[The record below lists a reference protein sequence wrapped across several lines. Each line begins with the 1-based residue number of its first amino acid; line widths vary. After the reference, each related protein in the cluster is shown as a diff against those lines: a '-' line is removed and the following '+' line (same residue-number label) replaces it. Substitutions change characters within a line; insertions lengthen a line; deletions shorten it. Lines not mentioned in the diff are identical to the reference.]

1 MKNIFFFV
9 VTSFLMG
16 CAQMSPLTGGYK
28 DTIPPNLIASIPP
41 ENSTSVNPNQFYFAF
56 DELIDASKLQE
67 SIIISPFY
75 SGKKEVK
82 YKKNEVSI
90 SFDTLF
96 DDNTTYIINFAGGI
110 SDVTEGND
118 LSNAKL
124 IFSTGEYIDSASISG
139 VIYNPNENKRVEGA
153 LVGLYQDVDSLDLFH
168 KKPIYFTFSDES
180 GKYEINNVKPD
191 KYTIYAF
198 IDENKSFIAEFK
210 NEAFGFYENTVEVN
224 NKTKKIKLNLNKED
238 LSELRLI
245 RNRSRGNVYEIIYSK
260 KLDKIRL
267 VKGYNLK
274 YSLNDNKNIVIY
286 KNPMVTDSL
295 LVIIEAFDLSGNTSK
310 DSIYVTFNDENEY
323 KEEFSYTFNSYFKKE
338 LEDTINFSINLN
350 KPVLNKDL
358 NYSFVLD
365 TIKIPDSLYFFK
377 LSKELNSFEGL
388 FKLNQNI
395 SSLFLDN
402 HQNIYSKNLNNDSL
416 INLLNRYYQGINRN
430 KISFMVEKG
439 EVFSIEGDTL
449 DRIKQDFTF
458 NGSDFYGQ
466 INGTVFDTLG
476 RKNLVTELISIDF
489 KRVYNNRDVNPKFNF
504 INIPPGK
511 YYLRIYNDI
520 NNNNMVDVGSIL
532 YKNPG
537 EEIIY
542 NENEIEIRSNWVI
555 EDFIFDVNNTVDILF
570 NSLEEEQL

>member
-1 MKNIFFFV
+1 
-9 VTSFLMG
+9 
-16 CAQMSPLTGGYK
+16 MSPLTGGYK

-41 ENSTSVNPNQFYFAF
+41 ENSTNVNPNQFYFAF

-75 SGKKEVK
+75 TGKKEVK
-82 YKKNEVSI
+82 YKKNEVLI

-96 DDNTTYIINFAGGI
+96 DENTTYIINFAGGI

-210 NEAFGFYENTVEVN
+210 NEAFGFYENTIEVN
-224 NKTKKIKLNLNKED
+224 NKTRKIKLNLNKED

-260 KLDKIRL
+260 KLEKIRL
-267 VKGYNLK
+267 VGGLNLK
-274 YSLNDNKNIVIY
+274 YSLNDNKNVIIY

-295 LVIIEAFDLSGNTSK
+295 LVMIEAFDLSGNTSK
-310 DSIYVTFNDENEY
+310 DSIYVTFSDENGY
-323 KEEFSYTFNSYFKKE
+323 KEDFNYTFNTYFKKE

-350 KPVLNKDL
+350 KPILNKDL
-358 NYSFVLD
+358 NYRFVLD

-402 HQNIYSKNLNNDSL
+402 HQNIYSKNLKNDSL
-416 INLLNRYYQGINRN
+416 INLLNRYYQRINRK
-430 KISFMVEKG
+430 KISFMIERG

-449 DRIKQDFTF
+449 DQIKQDFTF

-476 RKNLVTELISIDF
+476 RKNLVTELISIDL
-489 KRVYNNRDVNPKFNF
+489 KRVYKNRDVNPKFNF

-520 NNNNMVDVGSIL
+520 NNNNMIDVGSIL

-537 EEIIY
+537 EDVIY

-555 EDFIFDVNNTVDILF
+555 EDFIFNVNNTVDVLF

>member
-1 MKNIFFFV
+1 MKNVFFFV
-9 VTSFLMG
+9 VTSFLIG

-41 ENSTSVNPNQFYFAF
+41 ENSTNVNPNQFYFAF

-338 LEDTINFSINLN
+338 LEDTINFSINFN

-416 INLLNRYYQGINRN
+416 INLLNGYYQGINRN
-430 KISFMVEKG
+430 KISFMIEKG

-489 KRVYNNRDVNPKFNF
+489 KRVYKNRDVNPKFNF

>member
-180 GKYEINNVKPD
+180 GRYEINNVKPD

>member
-1 MKNIFFFV
+1 
-9 VTSFLMG
+9 MG

-41 ENSTSVNPNQFYFAF
+41 ENSTNVNPNQFYFAF

-90 SFDTLF
+90 FFDTLF

-198 IDENKSFIAEFK
+198 KDENKNFIAEFK

-358 NYSFVLD
+358 NYRFVLD

-570 NSLEEEQL
+570 NKLEEEQL

>member
-9 VTSFLMG
+9 MFSFLIG

-28 DTIPPNLIASIPP
+28 DTIPPNLIASVPP
-41 ENSTSVNPNQFYFAF
+41 ENSTNVNPDQFYFAF

-75 SGKKEVK
+75 TGKKEVK
-82 YKKNEVSI
+82 YKKNDVLI

-96 DDNTTYIINFAGGI
+96 DENTTYIINFAGGI

-139 VIYNPNENKRVEGA
+139 MIYNPNENKRVEGA

-191 KYTIYAF
+191 KYSIYAF
-198 IDENKSFIAEFK
+198 MDENKSFIADFK

-224 NKTKKIKLNLNKED
+224 NKTRKIKLNLNKED

-260 KLDKIRL
+260 KLEKIRL
-267 VKGYNLK
+267 VGGLNLK
-274 YSLNDNKNIVIY
+274 YSLNDNKNVIIY

-295 LVIIEAFDLSGNTSK
+295 LVMIEAFDLSGNTSK

-323 KEEFSYTFNSYFKKE
+323 KEEFNYTFNSYFKKE

-358 NYSFVLD
+358 NYRFVLD

-402 HQNIYSKNLNNDSL
+402 HQNIYSKNLKNDSL
-416 INLLNRYYQGINRN
+416 INLHNRYYQRINRN
-430 KISFMVEKG
+430 KISFMIEKG

-449 DRIKQDFTF
+449 DQIKQDFTF

-476 RKNLVTELISIDF
+476 RKNLVTELISIDL
-489 KRVYNNRDVNPKFNF
+489 KRVYKNRDVNPKFNF

-520 NNNNMVDVGSIL
+520 NNNNMIDVGSIL

-537 EEIIY
+537 EDIIY

-555 EDFIFDVNNTVDILF
+555 EDFIFNVNNTVDVLF

>member
-9 VTSFLMG
+9 MFSFLIG

-41 ENSTSVNPNQFYFAF
+41 ENSTNINPNQFYFAF

-75 SGKKEVK
+75 TGKKEVK
-82 YKKNEVSI
+82 YKKNEVLI

-96 DDNTTYIINFAGGI
+96 DENTTYIINFAGGI

-198 IDENKSFIAEFK
+198 IDENKSFIADFK

-224 NKTKKIKLNLNKED
+224 NKTRKIKLNLNKED

-260 KLDKIRL
+260 KLEKIQL
-267 VKGYNLK
+267 VEGLNLK
-274 YSLNDNKNIVIY
+274 YSLNDNKNVIIY

-323 KEEFSYTFNSYFKKE
+323 KEDFNYTFNTYFKKE

-358 NYSFVLD
+358 NYRFVLD

-402 HQNIYSKNLNNDSL
+402 HQNIYSKNLKNDSL
-416 INLLNRYYQGINRN
+416 INLLNRYYQRINRN
-430 KISFMVEKG
+430 KISFMIEKG

-449 DRIKQDFTF
+449 DQIKQDFTF

-476 RKNLVTELISIDF
+476 RKNLVTELISIDL
-489 KRVYNNRDVNPKFNF
+489 KRVYKNRDVNPKFNF

-520 NNNNMVDVGSIL
+520 NNNNMIDVGSIL

-537 EEIIY
+537 EDIIY

-555 EDFIFDVNNTVDILF
+555 EDFIFNVNNTVDVLF

>member
-9 VTSFLMG
+9 MFSFLIG

-41 ENSTSVNPNQFYFAF
+41 ENSTNINPNQFYFAF

-75 SGKKEVK
+75 TGKKEVK
-82 YKKNEVSI
+82 YKKNEVLI

-96 DDNTTYIINFAGGI
+96 DENTTYIINFAGGI

-198 IDENKSFIAEFK
+198 IDENKSFIADFK

-224 NKTKKIKLNLNKED
+224 NKTRKIKLNLNKED

-260 KLDKIRL
+260 KLEKIRL
-267 VKGYNLK
+267 VEGLNLK
-274 YSLNDNKNIVIY
+274 YSLNDNKNLIIY

-323 KEEFSYTFNSYFKKE
+323 KEDFNYTFNSYFKKE

-358 NYSFVLD
+358 NYRFVLD

-402 HQNIYSKNLNNDSL
+402 HQNIYSKNLKNDSL
-416 INLLNRYYQGINRN
+416 INLLNRYYQRINRN
-430 KISFMVEKG
+430 KISFMIEKG

-449 DRIKQDFTF
+449 DQIKQDFTF

-476 RKNLVTELISIDF
+476 RKNLVTELISIDL
-489 KRVYNNRDVNPKFNF
+489 KRVYKNRDVNPKFNF

-520 NNNNMVDVGSIL
+520 NNNNMIDVGSIL

-537 EEIIY
+537 EDIIY

-555 EDFIFDVNNTVDILF
+555 EDFIFNVNNTVDVLF

>member
-9 VTSFLMG
+9 MFSFLIG

-41 ENSTSVNPNQFYFAF
+41 ENSTNVNPNQFYLAF

-198 IDENKSFIAEFK
+198 IDENKSFIADFK

-224 NKTKKIKLNLNKED
+224 NKTRKIKLNLNKED

-260 KLDKIRL
+260 KLEKIRL
-267 VKGYNLK
+267 VEGLNLE
-274 YSLNDNKNIVIY
+274 YSLNDNKNIIIY

-295 LVIIEAFDLSGNTSK
+295 FIIIEAFDLSGNTSK

-323 KEEFSYTFNSYFKKE
+323 KEEFNYTFNSYFKKE

-358 NYSFVLD
+358 NYRFVLD

-402 HQNIYSKNLNNDSL
+402 HQKIYSKDLNNDSL

-430 KISFMVEKG
+430 KISLMIERG

-449 DRIKQDFTF
+449 DQIKQDFTF

-476 RKNLVTELISIDF
+476 RKNLVTELISIDL
-489 KRVYNNRDVNPKFNF
+489 KRVYKNRDVNPKFNF

-520 NNNNMVDVGSIL
+520 NNNNTVDVGSIL

-537 EEIIY
+537 EDIIY

-570 NSLEEEQL
+570 KGLEEEQL

>member
-198 IDENKSFIAEFK
+198 MDENKSFIAEFK

-449 DRIKQDFTF
+449 DRIKQDFKF

>member
-9 VTSFLMG
+9 MFSFLIG

-41 ENSTSVNPNQFYFAF
+41 ENSTNVNPNQFYFAF

-82 YKKNEVSI
+82 YKKNEVLI

-96 DDNTTYIINFAGGI
+96 DENTTYIINFAGGI

-198 IDENKSFIAEFK
+198 IDENKSFIADFK

-224 NKTKKIKLNLNKED
+224 NKTRKIKLNLNKED

-260 KLDKIRL
+260 KLEKIRL
-267 VKGYNLK
+267 VEGLNLK
-274 YSLNDNKNIVIY
+274 YSLNDNKNVIIY

-323 KEEFSYTFNSYFKKE
+323 KEDFNYTFNTYFKKE

-358 NYSFVLD
+358 NYRFVLD

-430 KISFMVEKG
+430 KISFMIEKG

>member
-9 VTSFLMG
+9 VTSFLIG

-41 ENSTSVNPNQFYFAF
+41 ENSTNVNPNQFYFAF

-75 SGKKEVK
+75 TGKKEVK
-82 YKKNEVSI
+82 YKKNEVLI

-198 IDENKSFIAEFK
+198 MDENKSFIAEFK

-224 NKTKKIKLNLNKED
+224 NKTRKIKLNLNKED

-260 KLDKIRL
+260 KLEKIRL
-267 VKGYNLK
+267 VEDLNLK
-274 YSLNDNKNIVIY
+274 YSLNDNKNVIIY

-323 KEEFSYTFNSYFKKE
+323 KEEFNYTFNSYFKKE

-358 NYSFVLD
+358 NYRFVLD

-430 KISFMVEKG
+430 KISFLIEKG

>member
-41 ENSTSVNPNQFYFAF
+41 ENSTNVNPNQFYFAF

-139 VIYNPNENKRVEGA
+139 VVYNPNENKRVEGA

-267 VKGYNLK
+267 VKDYNLK
-274 YSLNDNKNIVIY
+274 YSLNDNKSIVIY

-295 LVIIEAFDLSGNTSK
+295 LVIIEAIDLSGNTSK

-489 KRVYNNRDVNPKFNF
+489 KRVYKNRDVNPKFKF

-520 NNNNMVDVGSIL
+520 NNNNMVDAGSIL

>member
-9 VTSFLMG
+9 VTSFLVG

-41 ENSTSVNPNQFYFAF
+41 GNSTNVNPDQFYFAF

-75 SGKKEVK
+75 TGKKEVK
-82 YKKNEVSI
+82 YKKNEVLI

-96 DDNTTYIINFAGGI
+96 DENTTYIINFAGGI

-224 NKTKKIKLNLNKED
+224 NKTRKIKLNLNKED

-260 KLDKIRL
+260 KLEKIRL
-267 VKGYNLK
+267 VGGLNLK
-274 YSLNDNKNIVIY
+274 YSLNDNKNVIIY

-295 LVIIEAFDLSGNTSK
+295 LVMIEAFDLSGNTSK
-310 DSIYVTFNDENEY
+310 DSIYVTFSDENGY
-323 KEEFSYTFNSYFKKE
+323 KEDFNYTFNTYFKKE

-350 KPVLNKDL
+350 KPILNKDL
-358 NYSFVLD
+358 NYRFVLD

-402 HQNIYSKNLNNDSL
+402 HQNIYSKNLKNDSL
-416 INLLNRYYQGINRN
+416 INLLNRYYQRINRK
-430 KISFMVEKG
+430 KISFMIERG

-449 DRIKQDFTF
+449 DQIKQDFTF

-476 RKNLVTELISIDF
+476 RKNLVTELISIDL
-489 KRVYNNRDVNPKFNF
+489 KRVYKNRDVNPKFNF

-520 NNNNMVDVGSIL
+520 NNNNMIDVGSIL

-537 EEIIY
+537 EDIIY

-555 EDFIFDVNNTVDILF
+555 EDFIFNVNNTVDVLF

>member
-1 MKNIFFFV
+1 MKNVFFFV
-9 VTSFLMG
+9 VFSFLIG

-41 ENSTSVNPNQFYFAF
+41 ENSTNVNPNQFYLAF

-198 IDENKSFIAEFK
+198 LDENKSFIAEFK
-210 NEAFGFYENTVEVN
+210 NEAFGFYKNTVEVN
-224 NKTKKIKLNLNKED
+224 NKTRKIKLNLNKED

-260 KLDKIRL
+260 KLEKIRL
-267 VKGYNLK
+267 VEGLNLK
-274 YSLNDNKNIVIY
+274 YSLNDNKNIIIY

-323 KEEFSYTFNSYFKKE
+323 KEEFNYTFNSYFKKE

-358 NYSFVLD
+358 NYRFVLD

-402 HQNIYSKNLNNDSL
+402 HQKIYSKNLNNDSL

-430 KISFMVEKG
+430 KISLMIERG

-449 DRIKQDFTF
+449 DQIKQDFTF

-476 RKNLVTELISIDF
+476 RENLVTELISIDL
-489 KRVYNNRDVNPKFNF
+489 KRVYKNRDVNPKFNF

-520 NNNNMVDVGSIL
+520 NNNNTVDVGSIL

-537 EEIIY
+537 EDIIY
-542 NENEIEIRSNWVI
+542 YENEIEIRSNWVI

-570 NSLEEEQL
+570 KGLEEEQL

>member
-9 VTSFLMG
+9 VTSFLIG

-41 ENSTSVNPNQFYFAF
+41 ENSTNVNPNQFYFAF

-67 SIIISPFY
+67 NIIISPFY
-75 SGKKEVK
+75 AGKKEVK
-82 YKKNEVSI
+82 YKKNEVLI

-96 DDNTTYIINFAGGI
+96 DNNTTYIINFAGGI

-198 IDENKSFIAEFK
+198 LDENKSFIAEFK

-224 NKTKKIKLNLNKED
+224 NKTRKIKLNLNKED

-260 KLDKIRL
+260 KLEKIRL
-267 VKGYNLK
+267 VEDLNLK
-274 YSLNDNKNIVIY
+274 YSLNDNKKIIIY
-286 KNPMVTDSL
+286 KNPMVSDSL
-295 LVIIEAFDLSGNTSK
+295 LVIIEAFDLSGNKSK

-323 KEEFSYTFNSYFKKE
+323 KEEFNYTFNSYFKKE

-350 KPVLNKDL
+350 KPVLNRDL
-358 NYSFVLD
+358 NYRFVLD

-377 LSKELNSFEGL
+377 LSKESNSFEGL

-430 KISFMVEKG
+430 KISFMIEKG
-439 EVFSIEGDTL
+439 EVFSIDGDTL

-489 KRVYNNRDVNPKFNF
+489 KRVYKNRDVNPKFNF

-520 NNNNMVDVGSIL
+520 NNNNTVDVGSIL

>member
-9 VTSFLMG
+9 VTSFLIG

-41 ENSTSVNPNQFYFAF
+41 ENSTNVNPNQFYFAF

-96 DDNTTYIINFAGGI
+96 DNNTTYIINFAGGI

-139 VIYNPNENKRVEGA
+139 VVYNPNENKRVEGA
-153 LVGLYQDVDSLDLFH
+153 LVGLYQGVDSLDLFH

-245 RNRSRGNVYEIIYSK
+245 RNRSRGNIYEIIYSK

-267 VKGYNLK
+267 VEDLNLK
-274 YSLNDNKNIVIY
+274 YSLNDNKNVIIY

-295 LVIIEAFDLSGNTSK
+295 LVIIEAFDFSGNTSK

-323 KEEFSYTFNSYFKKE
+323 KEEFNYTFNSYFKKE

-358 NYSFVLD
+358 NYRFVLD

-388 FKLNQNI
+388 FKLNQNT

-489 KRVYNNRDVNPKFNF
+489 KRVYKNRDVNPKFNF

-520 NNNNMVDVGSIL
+520 NNNKMVDVGSIL

>member
-350 KPVLNKDL
+350 KPVLNKGL

>member
-9 VTSFLMG
+9 VTSFLIG

-41 ENSTSVNPNQFYFAF
+41 ENSTNVNPNQFYFAF

-67 SIIISPFY
+67 NIIISPFY
-75 SGKKEVK
+75 AGKKEVK
-82 YKKNEVSI
+82 YKKNEVLI

-96 DDNTTYIINFAGGI
+96 DDNTTYIINFADGI

-139 VIYNPNENKRVEGA
+139 VIYNPKENKRVEGA

-198 IDENKSFIAEFK
+198 LDENKSFIAEFK

-224 NKTKKIKLNLNKED
+224 NKTRKIKLNLNKED

-245 RNRSRGNVYEIIYSK
+245 RNRNRGNVYEIIYSK
-260 KLDKIRL
+260 KLEKIRL
-267 VKGYNLK
+267 VEDLNLK
-274 YSLNDNKNIVIY
+274 YSLNDNKNIIIY
-286 KNPMVTDSL
+286 KNPMVSDSL
-295 LVIIEAFDLSGNTSK
+295 LVIIEVFDLSGNTSK

-323 KEEFSYTFNSYFKKE
+323 KEEFNYTFNSYFKKE

-350 KPVLNKDL
+350 KPVLNRDL
-358 NYSFVLD
+358 NYRFVLD

-377 LSKELNSFEGL
+377 LSKESNGFEGL

-430 KISFMVEKG
+430 KISFMIEKG

-458 NGSDFYGQ
+458 NDSDFYGQ

-476 RKNLVTELISIDF
+476 RKSLVTELISIDF

-520 NNNNMVDVGSIL
+520 NNNNTVDVGSIL

-570 NSLEEEQL
+570 NSIEEEQL

>member
-1 MKNIFFFV
+1 MKNIYFFV
-9 VTSFLMG
+9 VTSFLIG

-41 ENSTSVNPNQFYFAF
+41 DNSTNVNPNQFYFAF
-56 DELIDASKLQE
+56 DELVDASKLQE

-75 SGKKEVK
+75 TGKKEVK
-82 YKKNEVSI
+82 YKKNEVLI

-139 VIYNPNENKRVEGA
+139 VIYNPKENKRVEGA

-198 IDENKSFIAEFK
+198 MDENKSFIAEFK

-224 NKTKKIKLNLNKED
+224 NKTRKIKLNLNKED
-238 LSELRLI
+238 LSGLRLI

-260 KLDKIRL
+260 KLEKIRL
-267 VKGYNLK
+267 VEDLNLK
-274 YSLNDNKNIVIY
+274 YSLNDNKNVIIY

-323 KEEFSYTFNSYFKKE
+323 KEEFNYTFNSYFKKE

-358 NYSFVLD
+358 NYRFVLD

-430 KISFMVEKG
+430 KISFMIEKG

-458 NGSDFYGQ
+458 NDSDFYGQ

>member
-9 VTSFLMG
+9 MFSFLIG

-41 ENSTSVNPNQFYFAF
+41 ENSTNVNPNQFYFAF

-82 YKKNEVSI
+82 YKKNEVLI

-96 DDNTTYIINFAGGI
+96 DENTTYIINFAGGI

-198 IDENKSFIAEFK
+198 IDENKSFIADFK

-224 NKTKKIKLNLNKED
+224 NKTRKIKLNLNKED

-260 KLDKIRL
+260 KLEKIQL
-267 VKGYNLK
+267 VKGLNLK
-274 YSLNDNKNIVIY
+274 YSLNDNKNLIIY

-323 KEEFSYTFNSYFKKE
+323 KEDFNYIFNSYFKKE

-358 NYSFVLD
+358 NYRFVLD

-416 INLLNRYYQGINRN
+416 INLFNRYYQGINRN
-430 KISFMVEKG
+430 KISFMIEKG

-489 KRVYNNRDVNPKFNF
+489 KRVYKNRDVNPKFNF

-532 YKNPG
+532 YKNAG

>member
-41 ENSTSVNPNQFYFAF
+41 ENSTNVNPNQFYFAF

-198 IDENKSFIAEFK
+198 LDENKSFIAEFK

-224 NKTKKIKLNLNKED
+224 NKTRKIKLNLNKED

-260 KLDKIRL
+260 KLEKIRL
-267 VKGYNLK
+267 VEDLNLK
-274 YSLNDNKNIVIY
+274 YSLNDNKKIIIY
-286 KNPMVTDSL
+286 KNPMVSDSL

-323 KEEFSYTFNSYFKKE
+323 KEEFNYTFNSYFKKE

-350 KPVLNKDL
+350 KPVLNRDL
-358 NYSFVLD
+358 NYRFVLD

-377 LSKELNSFEGL
+377 LSKESNSFEGL

-430 KISFMVEKG
+430 KISFMIEKG
-439 EVFSIEGDTL
+439 EVFSIDGDTL

-458 NGSDFYGQ
+458 NGLDFYGQ

-489 KRVYNNRDVNPKFNF
+489 KRVYKNRDVNPKFKF

>member
-350 KPVLNKDL
+350 KPVLNKGL

-489 KRVYNNRDVNPKFNF
+489 KRVYKNRDVNPKFNF